1 MGGDVNLFRYV
12 GNDPIDW
19 IDPIGLIKFRKLTA
33 GFLSMVDGFVMVGTA
48 FGVTVGSYALLQ
60 NPLLTSVLGTMMLP
74 VAVVGVYDIHHGFH
88 IMKDAI
94 EDKKQCE

>member
-1 MGGDVNLFRYV
+1 
-12 GNDPIDW
+12 
-19 IDPIGLIKFRKLTA
+19 
-33 GFLSMVDGFVMVGTA
+33 VD
-48 FGVTVGSYALLQ
+48 
-60 NPLLTSVLGTMMLP
+60 SVPDRIP